1 MSAAAEAW
9 AVRAADAL
17 VWPDPCLR
25 RQVLLA
31 LAARHESGV
40 QGGLMQVPFVE
51 LADHLQLAVV
61 PLWMAL
67 MELRRKGL
75 IEVRFGPVISVTLAI
90 DFQTSDFN
98 HPAEVSALPQDFI
111 GGAE

>member
-1 MSAAAEAW
+1 MSAAAEEW

-17 VWPDPCLR
+17 VWPNPCLR

-31 LAARHESGV
+31 LAARHEDGV
-40 QGGLMQVPFVE
+40 LTLPFAGLAE
-51 LADHLQLAVV
+51 RLALDIVVLWLA
-61 PLWMAL
+61 LTAL
-67 MELRRKGL
+67 HRAGV
-75 IEVRFGPVISVTLAI
+75 IDVRSFGPEVTITLAI
-90 DFQTSDFN
+90 DFPTSDFN

>member
-1 MSAAAEAW
+1 MSAAAEEW

-31 LAARHESGV
+31 LAARHV
-40 QGGLMQVPFVE
+40 GGAFQLVFAE
-51 LADHLQLAVV
+51 LADHLELNAIS
-61 PLWMAL
+61 LWMAL

-75 IEVRFGPVISVTLAI
+75 IDARFGPVMTITLAI
-90 DFQTSDFN
+90 DFPTDELNQ
-98 HPAEVSALPQDFI
+98 PAEVSALPRMSME
-111 GGAE
+111 GAE

>member
-1 MSAAAEAW
+1 MSAAAEEW

-40 QGGLMQVPFVE
+40 FQLAFSA
-51 LADHLQLAVV
+51 LADHLELSVFS
-61 PLWMAL
+61 LWMAL

-75 IEVRFGPVISVTLAI
+75 IEVRFGPVLTITLAI
-90 DFQTSDFN
+90 DFPSFDFN
-98 HPAEVSALPQDFI
+98 HPAEVSALPQEFI